1 MSEFLANHHV
11 VSGLDNAGA
20 FNVDITGGTLCT
32 DARADRICM
41 KGYNKATFLIFAHAW
56 AGGTSLIEFTQAT
69 DVANSLGD
77 SKPLLYPQG
86 HYVST
91 TFALGVA
98 PLWVHAVTT
107 GAIANFLTIPA
118 TANRAYAIEIPADSL
133 DVDNGFDCIQIVPAT
148 PGVNTDILQ
157 VIVILSE
164 LRHGGDEATMVN
176 PVID

>member
-41 KGYNKATFLIFAHAW
+41 KGYNKATFLIFTHAW
-56 AGGTSLIEFTQAT
+56 AGGTSVIAFTQST
-69 DVANSLGD
+69 NVANSLAD
-77 SKPLLYPQG
+77 SKALLYPQG

-91 TFALGVA
+91 TFTLGVA
-98 PLWVHAVTT
+98 PLWVKTAGV
-107 GAIANFLTIPA
+107 LTIPA
-118 TANRAYAIEIPADSL
+118 TPNQAYAIEIPADSL
-133 DVDNGFDCIQIVPAT
+133 DVDNGFDCIQIVPGT
-148 PGVNTDILQ
+148 PGANTDIPQ